1 LSCDFP
7 TIIEVVTD
15 RILVCFDLDGVIAD
29 SSVAIP
35 AAINAALEPARLG
48 PLSLE
53 ALQSW
58 IGPPLRERFAQLLAK
73 EGRDP
78 AAAAELVERYRTHY
92 PALAAALTRVYTG
105 VPEML
110 AELAPVA
117 DLVIVTSK
125 PEEFAVPILDGLGL
139 LGRFRSVFAP
149 SLDEVDEAKVATLEK
164 ALAEYAIGRPPFAAV
179 MIGDRKHDIE
189 AAHANGL
196 LAIGALWGFGS
207 RRELVEAGADF
218 LAERPADVSEIVTH
232 DLALPGRPN
241 GKLTG

>member
-1 LSCDFP
+1 ML
-7 TIIEVVTD
+7 
-15 RILVCFDLDGVIAD
+15 LCFDLDGVIAD

-35 AAINAALEPARLG
+35 AAINAALEPAGLG
-48 PLSLE
+48 PLSFE

-58 IGPPLRERFAQLLAK
+58 IGPPLLESFAGLLAA

-78 AAAAELVERYRTHY
+78 SAAPEFVERYRRHY
-92 PALAAALTRVYTG
+92 PALAATLTRGYPG

-110 AELAPVA
+110 AELVPVA

-125 PEEFAVPILDGLGL
+125 PEDFAVPILDRLGL
-139 LGRFRSVFAP
+139 LGRFKAVFAP
-149 SLDEVDEAKVATLEK
+149 SLEEVDEPKVATLEK
-164 ALAEYAIGRPPFAAV
+164 ALAEYAIGRPPLVAV
-179 MIGDRKHDIE
+179 MVGDRKHDIE

-218 LAERPADVSEIVTH
+218 LAEQPAEVSEIVAH
-232 DLALPGRPN
+232 DLALPGRPRVV
-241 GKLTG
+241 G